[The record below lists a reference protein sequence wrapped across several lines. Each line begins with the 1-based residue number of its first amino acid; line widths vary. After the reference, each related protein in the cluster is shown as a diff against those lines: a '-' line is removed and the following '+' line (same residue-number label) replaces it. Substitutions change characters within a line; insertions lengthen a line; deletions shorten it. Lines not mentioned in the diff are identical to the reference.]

1 MKRFRIY
8 ILMLVL
14 LCISLC
20 VGTGTGIG
28 CAVKKDNNIIKE
40 SVYTIKDG
48 VTAVDSLVFE
58 NVDTTV
64 ITELVIS
71 KDVEYIDFAYLNTFA
86 NLKQVTVAEEN
97 VNFRSFIGSTNASIL
112 TSLKTCDMLYIPS
125 DDHGLQLWNESE
137 VAACY
142 PSSEEIRIYSCG
154 GILNVY
160 YDYYD
165 NDLDEL
171 YWMLK
176 SIEYNGITK
185 TLNKERQI
193 TGNCSFDVFR
203 INSGFV
209 ASHSY
214 YSWSNAFIFKDET
227 FIEYNPPKENAWAYG
242 INTEGDSVFFYPDEN
257 GDLLYQ
263 RTTANMV
270 AMQTYDWF
278 LSLSS
283 ADQFWK
289 EEGSVTISEDEL
301 IFIPSKTYTVAD
313 YLTQRGTTVEEEF
326 ERLTNMGVITEYE
339 TLEELFAENRSKTTP

>member
-1 MKRFRIY
+1 MKKIRIS
-8 ILMLVL
+8 ILILVL
-14 LCISLC
+14 LGSVCI
-20 VGTGTGIG
+20 VAGTVIG
-28 CAVKKDNNIIKE
+28 CSVKKDNNIIKE

-86 NLKQVTVAEEN
+86 NLKQITVAEEN

-125 DDHGLQLWNESE
+125 GDHWLQPWNESE

-185 TLNKERQI
+185 TLNKEKQI

-339 TLEELFAENRSKTTP
+339 SLEELFAENRSKTTP